1 MGDSKKT
8 IKGDGFLGNNKEV
21 TKTQLLRWIED
32 YRWMVESIEESRQP
46 ADSDGGYIGA
56 KTAMY
61 GIEATMPKAAG
72 MVSDPVFFEIQ
83 RRLQFGGMRVQQYER
98 KVSEI
103 QKRMPLVTGDRENE
117 VLNRLLSG
125 ESMRAIG
132 RHMHLSTTTISK
144 LRETILKQMTAYK

>member
-1 MGDSKKT
+1 MDVLQNH
-8 IKGDGFLGNNKEV
+8 KGDGFMSRKKDV
-21 TKTQLLRWIED
+21 TAAQLQRWIED
-32 YRWMVESIEESRQP
+32 YRWMIESIEESRQP
-46 ADSDGGYIGA
+46 SGDDGGYIGA
-56 KTAMY
+56 KTATY
-61 GIEATMPKAAG
+61 GIDATMPKAPG
-72 MVSDPVFFEIQ
+72 GKSDPVFFEVQ
-83 RRLQFGGMRVQQYER
+83 RRLEFVGKRIQGYEY

-144 LRETILKQMTAYK
+144 LRDTILKQMLE